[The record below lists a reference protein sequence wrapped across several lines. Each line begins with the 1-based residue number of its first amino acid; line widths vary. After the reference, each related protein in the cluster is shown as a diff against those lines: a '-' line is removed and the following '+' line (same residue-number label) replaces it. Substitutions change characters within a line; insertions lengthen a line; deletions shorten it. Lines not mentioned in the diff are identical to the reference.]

1 MVPELNLDL
10 LQTKNQIKLKK
21 TILVSAN
28 IFFLPL
34 KIEIFLSKNSY
45 YFYRFLI
52 VNIKIISI
60 IFFYQSIQISHHQNL
75 VDQKS
80 LIFD

>member
-1 MVPELNLDL
+1 MGLQLNLEL
-10 LQTKNQIKLKK
+10 IRSIHQIILKPK
-21 TILVSAN
+21 ELVLAN

-34 KIEIFLSKNSY
+34 KIETFLSKNSF

-60 IFFYQSIQISHHQNL
+60 IFFYQSIQINHHRNL

>member
-60 IFFYQSIQISHHQNL
+60 IFFYQSIQINHHRNL

>member
-1 MVPELNLDL
+1 MVLELILGL
-10 LQTKNQIKLKK
+10 LQIKSQTKLKK
-21 TILVSAN
+21 IILVLAN

-60 IFFYQSIQISHHQNL
+60 IFFYQSIQINHHRNL

>member
-1 MVPELNLDL
+1 MVLELILGL
-10 LQTKNQIKLKK
+10 LQIKSQTKLKK
-21 TILVSAN
+21 IILVLAN

-34 KIEIFLSKNSY
+34 KIETFLSKNSF